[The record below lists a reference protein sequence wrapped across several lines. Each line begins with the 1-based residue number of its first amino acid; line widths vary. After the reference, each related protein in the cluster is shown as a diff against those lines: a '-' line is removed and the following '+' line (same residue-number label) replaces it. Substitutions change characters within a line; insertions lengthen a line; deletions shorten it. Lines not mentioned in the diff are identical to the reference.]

1 MADLATL
8 ATLLVKIKADTAEL
22 SGGLAKARQA
32 LNKFSNIAL
41 GVGSAVTGALAGVMY
56 ETIQVGD
63 KFDKMSKRV
72 GESVENLSALSYV
85 AELSGTSID
94 TLERGLKYLAQ
105 RMYDARD
112 GMESAQEAFSAL
124 GIEWQN
130 ADGSLRSV
138 TDVLLEVSDK
148 LNSVSSDAEKTALA
162 AELFGMRA
170 GPELLPLLKEGS
182 KGIEQYMQ
190 KARELGI
197 SMTEEDARAAAEL
210 NDAITTLKMAF
221 AGLAR
226 ELGTTL
232 IPAITPLVEKL
243 TEIVKRFKDWADQ
256 HPVLFEWL
264 VKIAGYGGPLLL
276 LAGGIG
282 KVVGAVSPLLGL
294 LSGGGGLI
302 ASLGGLTT
310 TLSGLLPFLGPA
322 GLIAGGVIAV
332 YLAWKNWDKIK
343 DFCGRA
349 WNAVKNFGNS
359 VKNTLSNLAQRAK
372 SWATSFWENYQKTSQ
387 ERSKLLIDFF
397 TKTVPKLGKSFIE
410 LINKAPAWGN
420 ELMLSFLKGLT
431 NAWESIKNWFIN
443 IGNWIVD
450 FFAGLLDKV
459 KGFFSNLWDKIKG
472 GAKAV
477 GEKVAGALNIDTENI
492 PAYQSGG
499 VVRETGL
506 AYVHAG
512 ETVLPAGVSPI
523 QITFGDIVIS
533 ETTSPVEVRM
543 KARELADTII
553 EELRRRGLRFGA

>member
-22 SGGLAKARQA
+22 SGGLNKAKQA

-41 GVGSAVTGALAGVMY
+41 GVGGAVTGALAGVMY

-72 GESVENLSALSYV
+72 GESVENLSALAYV
-85 AELSGTSID
+85 AELSGTNID

-105 RMYDARD
+105 RMYDAKD
-112 GMESAQEAFSAL
+112 GMESAQEAFEAL
-124 GIEWQN
+124 GVQWQN

-138 TDVLLEVSDK
+138 TEVLLEVSDK
-148 LNSVSSDAEKTALA
+148 LNSVGSDAEKSALA

-182 KGIEQYMQ
+182 EGITAYIQ

-197 SMTEEDARAAAEL
+197 AMTQEDAQAAAEL

-232 IPAITPLVEKL
+232 IPAITPLVEKI
-243 TEIVKRFKDWADQ
+243 TEVVKHFKDWTDQ

-276 LAGGIG
+276 LVGGVG
-282 KVVGAVSPLLGL
+282 KLVGAISPLLGL

-310 TLSGLLPFLGPA
+310 TFSSLLPFLGPA
-322 GLIAGGVIAV
+322 GLIAGGVLAV

-343 DFCGRA
+343 DFVGGA
-349 WNAVKNFGNS
+349 WDAVKNFGSS
-359 VKNTLSNLAQRAK
+359 VKDTLSGLGERVK
-372 SWATSFWENYQKTSQ
+372 GWASNFWDNFQKVNT
-387 ERSKLLIDFF
+387 ERSQAVIEFFSKTLPQIGKGFVSLI
-397 TKTVPKLGKSFIE
+397 E
-410 LINKAPAWGN
+410 KANEWGN
-420 ELMLSFLKGLT
+420 QLMLQFLNGLSD
-431 NAWESIKNWFIN
+431 AWHHIKDWFSSI
-443 IGNWIVD
+443 GSWIVD
-450 FFAGLLDKV
+450 FFSGLLDKI
-459 KGFFSNLWDKIKG
+459 KGFFANLWDKIKG
-472 GAKAV
+472 GVKTA
-477 GEKVAGALNIDTENI
+477 GEKISGALDLNNKNI
-492 PAYQSGG
+492 PAYQTGG
-499 VVRETGL
+499 VVKSTGL
-506 AYVHAG
+506 ALVHEG
-512 ETVLPAGVSPI
+512 EVVLPKGVKPI
-523 QITFGDIVIS
+523 QISFGDIVIAGS
-533 ETTSPVEVRM
+533 STPVEAQ
-543 KARELADTII
+543 ARARDLVDMMLD
-553 EELRRRGLRFGA
+553 ELRRRGIELG